1 MSCAGRLVRRMLA
14 TSLAQ
19 GASVLIAVA
28 VLYAWAL
35 SVGWLEPQARAIAF
49 TSVVL
54 ANVGLILVSRSR
66 HEMLLT
72 TIRRPNPA
80 LGWIVGAAIL
90 GLALVLCIKPLREM
104 FRFGPLTGYQVLL
117 SVAAAA
123 AGLGWLEIYKWLR
136 LRPARARG
144 PFK

>member
-1 MSCAGRLVRRMLA
+1 
-14 TSLAQ
+14 
-19 GASVLIAVA
+19 
-28 VLYAWAL
+28 
-35 SVGWLEPQARAIAF
+35 
-49 TSVVL
+49 VVL

-90 GLALVLCIKPLREM
+90 GLALVLCVEPLREM

-117 SVAAAA
+117 SVA
-123 AGLGWLEIYKWLR
+123 LP
-136 LRPARARG
+136 RPALVGWRSTNGCACVPREFEDPSNELAG
-144 PFK
+144 VVLGNQVSERSMRW